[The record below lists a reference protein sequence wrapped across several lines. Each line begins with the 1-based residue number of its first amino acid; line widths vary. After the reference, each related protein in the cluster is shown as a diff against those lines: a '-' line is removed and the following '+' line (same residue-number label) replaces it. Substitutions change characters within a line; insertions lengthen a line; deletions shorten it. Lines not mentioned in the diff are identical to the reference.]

1 MALAR
6 NPSKSGGRHGR
17 ANPVLRQQGIRQLH
31 LYLGVFFAPALLF
44 FAATGALQVF
54 SLHEAH
60 GDYRPAPLI
69 EKLGE
74 VHKNQRFELKARRPE
89 KPKPASA
96 AARTQPADKPTPL
109 KTLALKWFFLATA
122 LGLIF
127 STSLGLWM
135 GLTHLRNRALAFG
148 LLCAGALIPV
158 LFLMI

>member
-1 MALAR
+1 MAR
-6 NPSKSGGRHGR
+6 NPSKSRGRQGGARPAIG
-17 ANPVLRQQGIRQLH
+17 PQGIRQLH

-60 GDYRPAPLI
+60 GDYHPAPVI

-74 VHKNQRFELKARRPE
+74 VHKNQRFELKAHKPE

-96 AARTQPADKPTPL
+96 AAKPRPADTPTPL

-122 LGLIF
+122 LGLMF
-127 STSLGLWM
+127 STCLGLWM
-135 GLTHLRNRALAFG
+135 GLTHLRNRTLAFG
-148 LLCAGALIPV
+148 LLCAGAIIPV
-158 LFLMI
+158 LILLT

>member
-1 MALAR
+1 MAR
-6 NPSKSGGRHGR
+6 TPSKSRKGGSSP
-17 ANPVLRQQGIRQLH
+17 ALRMQAIRQLH

-74 VHKNQRFELKARRPE
+74 VHKNQKFELKAHKPE
-89 KPKPASA
+89 KPKPPGA
-96 AARTQPADKPTPL
+96 AVSSKPKPAEKPTPL
-109 KTLALKWFFLATA
+109 STLALKWFFLATA

-127 STSLGLWM
+127 STCLGLWM
-135 GLTHLRNRALAFG
+135 GLTHLKNRALALV
-148 LLCAGALIPV
+148 LLCAGAAIPV
-158 LFLMI
+158 VILAM